1 MRESSFAFSPSW
13 DRRRC
18 SRQPLTANVEL
29 NDGKSTA
36 VGVIRDV
43 CENGLQIEAVHEF
56 KPGSSL
62 IAFFQAPHDSNW
74 IKLKGQIAWVNNK
87 KNVLGLEFSGLA
99 GEARQLLRESLLH
112 PARAS
117 NDDRITGASDNHTA
131 KSSCDGTVFPEA
143 EQKQRGEP
151 VKEISLPGS
160 RFPAALIETSSH
172 LSNGR
177 GLIVLFVCL
186 AVAAAVWKL
195 PTTKLSALLE
205 AISPSDENQPI
216 PAVQVAATSA
226 QSPSPA
232 APANLAKSDSA
243 PIPTPDPPQPG
254 IVLQVA
260 AMSHE
265 QNATALAESFKK
277 KQFPAFVFHRD
288 SDGLYLVYIGPYS
301 SASVKPVKQ
310 QLLKQGTAALER
322 QWSP

>member
-1 MRESSFAFSPSW
+1 MRESSFALSPSW

-18 SRQPLTANVEL
+18 PRQPLTANVEL
-29 NDGKSTA
+29 NDGNTTA

-62 IAFFQAPHDSNW
+62 FAFFQAPQDSNW

-99 GEARQLLRESLLH
+99 DEARQLLRESLLH
-112 PARAS
+112 PASAS
-117 NDDRITGASDNHTA
+117 NGDWITGASDNHTA
-131 KSSCDGTVFPEA
+131 ENSCDGATSAEA
-143 EQKQRGEP
+143 EQEQRGEP
-151 VKEISLPGS
+151 VKEISLAGS
-160 RFPAALIETSSH
+160 RFPAAPIETSSH
-172 LSNGR
+172 STNRR
-177 GLIVLFVCL
+177 GLIVLFLCL
-186 AVAAAVWKL
+186 AVATAVWKL

-205 AISPSDENQPI
+205 AISPSDGNQPI
-216 PAVQVAATSA
+216 PAAHTASSA
-226 QSPSPA
+226 QRRSPA
-232 APANLAKSDSA
+232 PPANLAKSDSA
-243 PIPTPDPPQPG
+243 PTPTSDLPQPG

-265 QNATALAESFKK
+265 RNATALAQSLKK

-310 QLLKQGTAALER
+310 QLLEQGTAVLER
-322 QWSP
+322 PWSH

>member
-13 DRRRC
+13 DRRRY

-36 VGVIRDV
+36 VGVIRDA
-43 CENGLQIEAVHEF
+43 CENGLQIEAIHEF

-74 IKLKGQIAWVNNK
+74 IKLKGQVAWVNNK

-99 GEARQLLRESLLH
+99 SEARQLLRESLLH

-117 NDDRITGASDNHTA
+117 KDDWVTDASDDHITKN
-131 KSSCDGTVFPEA
+131 SSDGTIFSEA

-151 VKEISLPGS
+151 AKAIGLPGS
-160 RFPAALIETSSH
+160 RFPVAPIETSSH
-172 LSNGR
+172 VSASH

-205 AISPSDENQPI
+205 AISPSDQNQPI
-216 PAVQVAATSA
+216 PAARIAASST
-226 QSPSPA
+226 QSQRPA
-232 APANLAKSDSA
+232 VPANLAKSDSA
-243 PIPTPDPPQPG
+243 PTPAPGPPQQG

-260 AMSHE
+260 AMSRE
-265 QNATALAESFKK
+265 QNATALAESLKK
-277 KQFPAFVFHRD
+277 KQFPAFVFRRD

-301 SASVKPVKQ
+301 SASAKPVKQ
-310 QLLKQGTAALER
+310 QLLEQGTPALER
-322 QWSP
+322 PWSP